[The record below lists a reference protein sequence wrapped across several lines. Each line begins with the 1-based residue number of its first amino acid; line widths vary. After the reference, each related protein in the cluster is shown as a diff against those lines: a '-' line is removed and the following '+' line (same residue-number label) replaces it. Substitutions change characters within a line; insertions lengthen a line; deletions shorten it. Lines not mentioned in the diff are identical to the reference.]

1 MNARDARCGCR
12 TCRRRGCG
20 RRLILSCSK
29 RKCRL
34 HMRGFWR
41 ELFLTIPKLCCF
53 DPFALRTI
61 FTRINNNNI
70 RAPGSPP
77 ELRLNYFFD
86 RAIRSVDIFRAS
98 EAATGVEKINKQIYI
113 LYIYIYIHT
122 ILVYTSLKLIT
133 HLYCALRDRLE
144 TR

>member
-1 MNARDARCGCR
+1 VNARGGRYYCR

-34 HMRGFWR
+34 HMRGFWH
-41 ELFLTIPKLCCF
+41 ELFLTILKLCF

-70 RAPGSPP
+70 QAPGSPP

-86 RAIRSVDIFRAS
+86 HEIRSVGIFRAG
-98 EAATGVEKINKQIYI
+98 EADRSGKKNK
-113 LYIYIYIHT
+113 YIYMTKTYYAFIPR
-122 ILVYTSLKLIT
+122 TS
-133 HLYCALRDRLE
+133 RP
-144 TR
+144 TRNSRAWLNLAND